1 MHSNPQRLKSVALR
15 PKPRCVAMKLK
26 TVRALI
32 RQHKRNVRHAAKRFL
47 KTRSRQDWNRAGRIL
62 TRWDFD

>member
-15 PKPRCVAMKLK
+15 PKPRCVAMKRR
-26 TVRALI
+26 TVESLI
-32 RQHKRNVRHAAKRFL
+32 RMHKRKVRHAAKQFL
-47 KTRSRQDWNRAGRIL
+47 KTRSRRDWNRSGRIL